1 LPLVGFAFDM
11 VGFAFDMVGGE
22 NFILF
27 MVAVMD
33 TIWGAVSTI

>member
-11 VGFAFDMVGGE
+11 VGGGE